1 MVVREIIMKRFG
13 KMVLAGVI
21 LSILAVN
28 FCSAKDKEVQ
38 EDTTEDLTQE
48 VCSDGKE
55 HAAVKGTVKMPV
67 FMVDFPDNRFKEGA
81 LTSDKLRTLLFSG
94 NQNSMT
100 TYAKDISNSQLQ
112 LSGDVFIILPS
123 MIWRNT
129 KTITIQSRN
138 WRRKFCLRLIP
149 RLITWIMTAMMTNM
163 WTLLF

>member
-1 MVVREIIMKRFG
+1 MKRFG
-13 KMVLAGVI
+13 KMVFAGVI

-94 NQNSMT
+94 NQ
-100 TYAKDISNSQLQ
+100 
-112 LSGDVFIILPS
+112 
-123 MIWRNT
+123 WR
-129 KTITIQSRN
+129 
-138 WRRKFCLRLIP
+138 
-149 RLITWIMTAMMTNM
+149 TAE
-163 WTLLF
+163 